1 MKVYDDGFA
10 TLLAYQD
17 AWNSESAEIGVA
29 EKARR
34 IGLSWGDGAARVIH
48 AAQGAGNV
56 YYMSYNRD
64 MTETFITDC
73 ADWAKWFGGVAGAV
87 SEDEILLDGETS
99 RRFRIDFD
107 SGRSIIALVSHPRV
121 LRSKGR
127 PGDIV
132 IVDEAA
138 FCDDLDELLKAA
150 VAVTQWGGCVRII
163 STHNGDESA
172 FNELIVDIRAG
183 RLPYALHRVTLDD
196 AIECGLARRICSVK
210 GDRWHEGYAA
220 EWRAAQIAKYRDHDA
235 MLEEL
240 FCVPRRG
247 AGAYFTRVLVESR
260 MFDAPVLR
268 FNGSAEFNGWPE
280 PMRRLEMEQWLQEN
294 VLPLLAD
301 LDPDRRHA
309 IGGDFART
317 GDLSVYAPL
326 EIGETLKRT
335 CPLLLEM
342 RNVPH
347 LQQVQAVR
355 YVCDRLPR
363 FSAGAFDAT
372 GNGSFLAEAMV
383 DAYGSIIEPVML
395 TESWYRE
402 NMPRYKA
409 AFEDDRIA
417 LPRSDDVVE
426 DHRAI
431 QLVRGVPRLPQGKT
445 GAAGDRH
452 GDSAI
457 AGALGWYASE
467 QSGGPIEF
475 DSAGRRET
483 ASGMDAYL
491 GEHRVFG
498 RGNRF
503 EGYI

>member
-1 MKVYDDGFA
+1 MKVYDDGLGI
-10 TLLAYQD
+10 LLAYQD
-17 AWNSESAEIGVA
+17 AWNSESAEIAVI

-34 IGLSWGDGAARVIH
+34 IGLSWGDGADRVIH
-48 AAQGAGNV
+48 AAEGVGNV

-64 MTETFITDC
+64 MTETYITDC
-73 ADWAKWFGGVAGAV
+73 AGWAEWFGKAVGAV
-87 SEDEILLDGETS
+87 AEDEVLLEGETV

-107 SGRSIIALVSHPRV
+107 SGNSIIALVSHPRV

-132 IVDEAA
+132 IIDEAA

-150 VAVTQWGGCVRII
+150 IAVTQWGGKVRII
-163 STHNGDESA
+163 STHNGDESP
-172 FNELIVDIRAG
+172 FNELVNDIRAG

-210 GDRWHEGYAA
+210 GDTWTREYAA
-220 EWRAAQIAKYRDHDA
+220 RWREEQIAKYRDHDA

-260 MFDAPVLR
+260 MEDRPVFRFD
-268 FNGSAEFNGWPE
+268 GTAEFNAWPE
-280 PMRRLEMEQWLQEN
+280 RIRRLEMEMWLKEN
-294 VLPLLAD
+294 LLPLLAR
-301 LDPDRRHA
+301 LERERRHV
-309 IGGDFART
+309 IGGDFARS

-335 CPLLLEM
+335 CPFLLEM

-347 LQQVQAVR
+347 LQQVQAVK

-363 FSAGAFDAT
+363 FSGGAFDAT

-383 DAYGSIIEPVML
+383 DEYGSIVEPVML
-395 TESWYRE
+395 TEAWYRE
-402 NMPRYKA
+402 NMPKYKA
-409 AFEDDRIA
+409 AYEDDRIA
-417 LPRSDDVVE
+417 IPKSDDVLE

-445 GAAGDRH
+445 GEGRH

-457 AGALGWYASE
+457 GLALAWYASE
-467 QSGGPIEF
+467 QDGGPFEF
-475 DSAGRRET
+475 ELAGERDT
-483 ASGMDAYL
+483 IGGMDAYV
-491 GEHRVFG
+491 GGGIGRGVFG
-498 RGNRF
+498 
-503 EGYI
+503 GYF